1 MSTAPSAPVEYDG
14 ICASPLSKTASK
26 TAPVSCPCSQ
36 DSLETRVDLMSQM
49 QETRNAISQ
58 MPTSPPS
65 PYPSPQKSS
74 PVGDL
79 LDITQK
85 MSPEYPDF
93 SELSTNL
100 HPADWVAPR
109 LVMPFT
115 RDLCGTNLQIS
126 EEGYRAARIR
136 GCRQSVAI
144 GSAPLILV

>member
-1 MSTAPSAPVEYDG
+1 MEFV
-14 ICASPLSKTASK
+14 L
-26 TAPVSCPCSQ
+26 PCQ

-58 MPTSPPS
+58 MPTSPAS
-65 PYPSPQKSS
+65 PLLAKSS

-85 MSPEYPDF
+85 MSPEPDF
-93 SELSTNL
+93 SKDLSNL
-100 HPADWVAPR
+100 HPDWVPPR

-115 RDLCGTNLQIS
+115 RDLCGANLQIS
-126 EEGYRAARIR
+126 EDGYRAARIR